1 MYKVT
6 VQPCFLTPGNLQN
19 KSESSE
25 MKTGSK
31 TNNPI
36 FRQGK
41 GNRTNVPYNNSSL
54 ELKNARTLNPT
65 LTGFKAHTLSAPKL

>member
-1 MYKVT
+1 MPLQLQYSHT
-6 VQPCFLTPGNLQN
+6 GFLTPGNLQN

-31 TNNPI
+31 TNNSA
-36 FRQGK
+36 FGQGN

-54 ELKNARTLNPT
+54 ELKNAR
-65 LTGFKAHTLSAPKL
+65 